1 MDSKNQQVFL
11 GASGPLPPPSYSE
24 ATTTDPL
31 TTDGFGVSPMT
42 TTSSPVVFNVSV
54 SPMATPITSR
64 SMETLSQSHLTD
76 SETYPSHPST
86 TGNDVVRRA
95 DSDCLPQAVIP
106 DGLELDLVEYSNNR
120 DNPPIVHTPQSDN
133 TEYFSGLEVVPVQ
146 RSVNSVTPLHLLGD
160 QPESIDCPFCLRRS
174 ETRVKKKPSSTT
186 HLQAVALLMT
196 TVCGAAAPYIAQW
209 SFNIEQFCQN
219 CDNRVMY
226 RARGK
231 DVTVC
236 KAPPSW
242 KEESRYPDASLD
254 KI

>member
-1 MDSKNQQVFL
+1 MRS
-11 GASGPLPPPSYSE
+11 PLPPPSYSE
-24 ATTTDPL
+24 ATTDPL

-64 SMETLSQSHLTD
+64 SMETLTQSHLTD

-86 TGNDVVRRA
+86 TGNDVARRA

-106 DGLELDLVEYSNNR
+106 DGLELALVEYSNNR
-120 DNPPIVHTPQSDN
+120 DNLPIVHTPQSDN

-186 HLQAVALLMT
+186 QYVITSSARSQANSDKFTSCCAVDDNSL
-196 TVCGAAAPYIAQW
+196 W
-209 SFNIEQFCQN
+209 SSC
-219 CDNRVMY
+219 
-226 RARGK
+226 
-231 DVTVC
+231 
-236 KAPPSW
+236 
-242 KEESRYPDASLD
+242 SLYSAVVFQH
-254 KI
+254 

>member
-1 MDSKNQQVFL
+1 MRS
-11 GASGPLPPPSYSE
+11 PLPPPSYSE

-106 DGLELDLVEYSNNR
+106 DGLELALVEYSNNR
-120 DNPPIVHTPQSDN
+120 DNLPIVHTPQSDN

-186 HLQAVALLMT
+186 QYVITPIARSQANLEKFT
-196 TVCGAAAPYIAQW
+196 SCCTVNDDSLW
-209 SFNIEQFCQN
+209 SSC
-219 CDNRVMY
+219 
-226 RARGK
+226 
-231 DVTVC
+231 
-236 KAPPSW
+236 
-242 KEESRYPDASLD
+242 SLYSAVVFQY
-254 KI
+254 